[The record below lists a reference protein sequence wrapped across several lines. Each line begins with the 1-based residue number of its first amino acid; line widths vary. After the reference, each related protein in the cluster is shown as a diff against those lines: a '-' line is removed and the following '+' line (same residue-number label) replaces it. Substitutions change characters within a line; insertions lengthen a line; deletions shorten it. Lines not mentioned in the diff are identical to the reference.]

1 MNFSSSDFRS
11 RLTAEKQESRPA
23 CKVQVDV
30 MASGA
35 ELVIPKEEVIAE
47 LADFGRPPSD
57 GPGDFVNRLWKALLR
72 DLEKEDGS
80 YKR

>member
-1 MNFSSSDFRS
+1 MGSDDKS
-11 RLTAEKQESRPA
+11 GKAINSAVLMWEAVKIIG
-23 CKVQVDV
+23 QV
-30 MASGA
+30 
-35 ELVIPKEEVIAE
+35 LKEVVAE